1 MKTRIIFDANS
12 LVLPK
17 SGVGYFTHEFVQ
29 SLAEVGSEDLQ
40 LTGYYFNFL
49 GKKKPLDLPSG
60 QNINYLSTKFFPTK
74 ILNVLRR
81 IGIQVPLEFFVPQK
95 ADVVLF
101 PNFVSMPTLRKPL
114 RVLTVHDLGFVDHP
128 EFVSA
133 KNGAFLRKW
142 VPRSLQHADIVITI
156 SQFSKRRLMQEYG
169 VPEQKIHVVAIPPV
183 KRAAADDKIIKK
195 YKLSS
200 GYLLF
205 VGNIE
210 PRKNIIG
217 LLRAYENLPTEL
229 QNNFPLV
236 LAGGKGWNDDEIVAQ
251 FELLKNKGLQIV
263 QTGYVTDQEKAALYE
278 NATVCVL
285 PSHYEGFGMP
295 ILEAMSYGKPVLCS
309 DIPVFHEVAD
319 EAGLFFDQ
327 NNPKDIAAV
336 ISKVLGSS
344 ELRKKLSLASKHRI
358 AAYKTW
364 QDVAGD
370 FIELINQKLAD
381 K

>member
-29 SLAEVGSEDLQ
+29 ALADVGSNDLQ
-40 LTGYYFNFL
+40 LTGHYFNFL

-81 IGIQVPLEFFVPQK
+81 IGIQVPLDFFVPQK
-95 ADVVLF
+95 ADVVVF

-114 RVLTVHDLGFVDHP
+114 RVLTVHDLGFIDHP

-156 SQFSKRRLMQEYG
+156 SQFSKLRLMQEYD

-183 KRAAADDKIIKK
+183 KHAVVDNKIIKK
-195 YKLSS
+195 YKLG

-210 PRKNIIG
+210 PRKNILG
-217 LLRAYENLPTEL
+217 LLHAYENLSPEL
-229 QNNFPLV
+229 QHKFPLV
-236 LAGGKGWNDDEIVAQ
+236 LAGGKGWNDEEIIAH
-251 FELLKNKGLQIV
+251 LKVLKDKGLQIV

-278 NATVCVL
+278 NATLCVL

-295 ILEAMSYGKPVLCS
+295 ILEAMSYGKPVVCS

-344 ELRKKLSLASKHRI
+344 ELRKKLGLASEHRI
-358 AAYKTW
+358 ATYKTW
-364 QDVAGD
+364 RNVATD
-370 FIELINQKLAD
+370 FIELINQKLA
-381 K
+381 KK